1 MAPDTGVVLQNRGA
15 LFSLDKSHPN
25 ILEPGKRP
33 FHTIIPAMATIG
45 EELYLCYGVM
55 GGFMQPQGHLQV
67 ISNMVDFDM
76 DPQESLNALR
86 FMVMGD
92 AVVLEEGLSPT
103 VINDLQNRGHDI
115 RFADGY
121 TRVGMG
127 GGQVI
132 MRDPHS
138 GVLSGGSE
146 PRKDGCAIG
155 W

>member
-1 MAPDTGVVLQNRGA
+1 
-15 LFSLDKSHPN
+15 
-25 ILEPGKRP
+25 
-33 FHTIIPAMATIG
+33 MATKDG
-45 EELYLCYGVM
+45 EMYLCYGVM

-67 ISNMVDFDM
+67 ISNMVDHKM
-76 DPQESLNALR
+76 DPQQSLNALR

-92 AVVLEEGLSPT
+92 SVALEEGLPSS
-103 VINDLQNRGHDI
+103 VVRDLQSRGHQVALI
-115 RFADGY
+115 SGY
-121 TRVGMG
+121 SRVGMG

-132 MRDPHS
+132 QRDPDS